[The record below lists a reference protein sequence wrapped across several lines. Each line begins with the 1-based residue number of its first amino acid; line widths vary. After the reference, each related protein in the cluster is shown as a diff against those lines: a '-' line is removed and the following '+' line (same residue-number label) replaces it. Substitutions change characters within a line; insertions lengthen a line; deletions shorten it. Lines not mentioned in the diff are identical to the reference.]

1 MKKILYL
8 SFYFEPDLCAGS
20 FRNSPLVREL
30 ARQVTGKAEVHVIS
44 TLPNRYNSFSAD
56 APQVEHIDNL
66 CLHRVEL
73 PMHKSGF
80 KDQIFA
86 FWHYFMSVKKLTRHQ
101 QYDLVFASS
110 SRLFTAYLG
119 YTISRKKKIP
129 LYLDIR
135 DIFTDTL
142 NDVIPNRLIK
152 SSLLPFLRW
161 IERRTFRSAK
171 HINLISEGFKEY
183 FQQYRGPAYS
193 FFTNGI
199 DPEFIQEQHLPEK
212 AQAGNP
218 VTITYAGNIGEGQGL
233 HKIIPQAAKILGSGY
248 LFRVVGDG
256 GARHLL
262 ETTIQQMQVT
272 NVHIENP
279 VKRKELLRIYG
290 ESDYL
295 FMHLNDYKAFEKV
308 LPSKVFELG
317 AFPRPIIAGVNGY
330 AREFIMKN
338 IPDAIL
344 IPPANYDA
352 FVTAIRKYNFQY
364 IYRSEFVDK
373 YSRSKI
379 NSDMAKSIQ
388 QYL

>member
-20 FRNSPLVREL
+20 FRNSPLAREL
-30 ARQVTGKAEVHVIS
+30 AAQVAGMAEVHVIS

-56 APQVEHIDNL
+56 APLDEQIDNL
-66 CLHRVEL
+66 YIHRVVL
-73 PMHKSGF
+73 PKHKSRF
-80 KDQIFA
+80 KDQIIAFRKYFA
-86 FWHYFMSVKKLTRHQ
+86 EVKKVTRDQ
-101 QYDLVFASS
+101 EYDLVFASS

-119 YTISRKKKIP
+119 HTIARKQQVP

-142 NDVIPNRLIK
+142 NDVIPNRLVK
-152 SSLLPFLRW
+152 TVVLPFLRW
-161 IERRTFRSAK
+161 IESKTFRSAK
-171 HINLISEGFKEY
+171 HINLISGGFKEY
-183 FQQYRGPAYS
+183 FQQYKEPIYS

-199 DPEFIQEQHLPEK
+199 DPEFMQNDLPEK
-212 AQAGNP
+212 SRIGNP

-233 HKIIPQAAKILGSGY
+233 HKIIPQAAKVLGPEY

-262 ETTIQQMQVT
+262 ESTIRQMHLT
-272 NVHIENP
+272 NVQIENP
-279 VKRKELLRIYG
+279 VKRQELLRIYD

-330 AREFIMKN
+330 AREFIAKN
-338 IPDAIL
+338 LPDALL
-344 IPPANYDA
+344 IPPTDYKA
-352 FVTAIRKYNFQY
+352 FVAKIQKHDFQNIR
-364 IYRSEFVDK
+364 RLDFVDK
-373 YSRSKI
+373 YNRKKI
-379 NSDMAKSIQ
+379 NFDMAKSIR

>member
-20 FRNSPLVREL
+20 FRNSPLAREL
-30 ARQVTGKAEVHVIS
+30 AAQVAGMAEVHVIS

-56 APQVEHIDNL
+56 APLDEQIDNL
-66 CLHRVEL
+66 YIHRVVL
-73 PMHKSGF
+73 PKHKSGF
-80 KDQIFA
+80 KDQIIAFRKYFA
-86 FWHYFMSVKKLTRHQ
+86 EVKRVTRDQ
-101 QYDLVFASS
+101 EYDLVFASS

-119 YTISRKKKIP
+119 HTIARKQQVP

-142 NDVIPNRLIK
+142 NDVIPNRVVK
-152 SSLLPFLRW
+152 VVLLPFLRW
-161 IERRTFRSAK
+161 IEHKTFRSAK
-171 HINLISEGFKEY
+171 HINLISGGFKEY
-183 FQQYRGPAYS
+183 FQQYKEPVYS

-199 DPEFIQEQHLPEK
+199 DPEFMQNDLPEK
-212 AQAGNP
+212 SRIGNP

-233 HKIIPQAAKILGSGY
+233 HKIIPQAAKMLGPAY

-256 GARHLL
+256 GGRHLL
-262 ETTIQQMQVT
+262 EATIQQMQVT
-272 NVHIENP
+272 NVKIENP
-279 VKRKELLRIYG
+279 VKRQELLRIYDG
-290 ESDYL
+290 SDYL

-330 AREFIMKN
+330 AREFIVKN
-338 IPDAIL
+338 LPDALL
-344 IPPANYDA
+344 IPPTDYNA
-352 FVTAIRKYNFQY
+352 FVTAIQKHDFQN
-364 IYRSEFVDK
+364 IRRLEFVDK
-373 YSRSKI
+373 YNRKKI
-379 NSDMAKSIQ
+379 NLDMAKSIR

>member
-20 FRNSPLVREL
+20 FRNSPLAKEL
-30 ARQVTGKAEVHVIS
+30 AAQVAGIAEVHVIS

-56 APQVEHIDNL
+56 APQVEQIDNL
-66 CLHRVEL
+66 YIHRVAL
-73 PMHKSGF
+73 PKHKSGF
-80 KDQIFA
+80 KDQIMAFRQYFA
-86 FWHYFMSVKKLTRHQ
+86 QVKRITRDQ
-101 QYDLVFASS
+101 EYDLVFASS

-119 YTISRKKKIP
+119 HTISRQQQVP

-142 NDVIPNRLIK
+142 NDVIPNRVVK
-152 SSLLPFLRW
+152 AVLLPFLRW
-161 IERRTFRSAK
+161 IERKTFQSAK
-171 HINLISEGFKEY
+171 HINLISAGFEEY
-183 FQQYRGPAYS
+183 FQQYKEPVYS

-199 DPEFIQEQHLPEK
+199 DPEFMLDNLPEK
-212 AQAGNP
+212 FQIGNP

-233 HKIIPQAAKILGSGY
+233 HKIIPQAAKILGPEY
-248 LFRVVGDG
+248 LFQVIGDG

-262 ETTIQQMQVT
+262 ESAIQQMQLT
-272 NVHIENP
+272 NIRIKNP
-279 VKRKELLRIYG
+279 VKRQELLRIY
-290 ESDYL
+290 EASDYL

-330 AREFIMKN
+330 AREFIAKN
-338 IPDAIL
+338 LPDALL
-344 IPPANYDA
+344 IPPTDYYALVGAIKNHDFKNIRRLD
-352 FVTAIRKYNFQY
+352 FVGKHNR
-364 IYRSEFVDK
+364 E
-373 YSRSKI
+373 KI
-379 NSDMAKSIQ
+379 NSDMAKSIR